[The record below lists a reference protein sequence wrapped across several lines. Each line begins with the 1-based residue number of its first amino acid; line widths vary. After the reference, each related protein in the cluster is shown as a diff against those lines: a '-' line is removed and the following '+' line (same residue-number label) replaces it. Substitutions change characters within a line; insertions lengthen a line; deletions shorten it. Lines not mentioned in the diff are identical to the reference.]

1 MRSRRLLSRSAPLVF
16 VLFIPVAYAADGAH
30 DLLMK
35 MSEAARALN
44 YQGTF
49 VYQHGDQLDSM
60 RIAHK
65 VQKGEASERLVSLNG
80 AAREVIRN
88 RNEVQCYLPDENSV
102 MVEHRKLDARSF
114 PAMVPQ
120 SIAQLDRHYIIAL
133 GSSGRV
139 ADHAV
144 RDVLIRPKD
153 PYRYGYQLWADR
165 STNLLLK
172 ATLVDDKG
180 RVVEQ
185 FMFTDVKIG
194 GKIPDIAFKPHLPGK
209 DLVWH
214 HEDSGVLEPTNADV
228 DWKVEKLPPGFA
240 LTARVRRSLP
250 ARKTPVEHLVYSDG
264 LAVVSVFVGKIEAGS
279 QSDSINGPMHVGA
292 VHVYGKVIGSH
303 QITVV
308 GEVPAVT
315 VDMIGKSVVHHP

>member
-1 MRSRRLLSRSAPLVF
+1 MSLRRLLSRFAPLVF
-16 VLFIPVAYAADGAH
+16 VLCIPATYAADGAH
-30 DLLMK
+30 NLLMK
-35 MSEAARALN
+35 ISQAARALN
-44 YQGTF
+44 YQGIF

-60 RIAHK
+60 RILHK
-65 VQKGEASERLVSLNG
+65 VKNGQASERLMSLNG

-88 RNEVQCYLPDENSV
+88 RQEVQCYLPDENSV
-102 MVEHRKLDARSF
+102 MVEHRKFDTRTF

-120 SIAQLDRHYIIAL
+120 SLAQLDRHYIIEL

-144 RDVLIRPKD
+144 RAVLVRPRD
-153 PYRYGYQLWADR
+153 SYRYGYQLWADL

-194 GKIPDIAFKPHLPGK
+194 GKIPDIAFKSHLPGK
-209 DLVWH
+209 SLVWH
-214 HEDSGVLEPTNADV
+214 HEDSGVLEPTDADAG
-228 DWKVEKLPPGFA
+228 WKVEKLPPGFA
-240 LTARVRRSLP
+240 LSVRVRRLLA

-264 LAVVSVFVGKIEAGS
+264 LAVVSVFVQKIEAGS
-279 QSDSINGPMHVGA
+279 KDENISGPMHVGA
-292 VHVYGKVIGSH
+292 VHVYGKVIGNH
-303 QITVV
+303 QVTVV

-315 VDMIGKSVVHHP
+315 VDMIGKSVVDHP